1 MLYSVKINHWVTN
14 QVHCKSNQAMTHS
27 SPDCYGTTDAIS
39 RILRWP
45 PSILQPI
52 PSRTSARPIPEHY
65 NVLSIYP
72 QYFPFLFISFPPNMA
87 TPQPEHLHDLSRTSP
102 RPIAAAACHLP
113 EHRHALCL
121 TTERPHPNITT
132 TLPLQQHV
140 LAQTIQRP

>member
-1 MLYSVKINHWVTN
+1 
-14 QVHCKSNQAMTHS
+14 MTHS
-27 SPDCYGTTDAIS
+27 SPDCYGTTDVIS

-52 PSRTSARPIPEHY
+52 PSRTIARPIPEHY

-72 QYFPFLFISFPPNMA
+72 QYFPFLFMSFPPNMA

-113 EHRHALCL
+113 EHRHVLCL